1 METQTIERQRG
12 NSTAGPASVV
22 VYAGAAAF
30 VIATAWLGRDRL
42 PARIGSSLVGAGAFP
57 WIAGHP
63 SPHAP

>member
-12 NSTAGPASVV
+12 NRTAGPASVV

-42 PARIGSSLVGAGAFP
+42 PARIGS
-57 WIAGHP
+57 
-63 SPHAP
+63 